1 MKRILFAAVAV
12 IMVFSMASCA
22 EEGKNKVVL
31 DPNLSQSGMAA
42 KQQEVMDTF
51 GVSIKDTSIVGYRAT
66 DLYLE
71 YVVVKYENGKKTG
84 EATYYFYLDESYF
97 TNALAD
103 YGEDNPAIT
112 ADKEACYIKIAS
124 NNANTGKYESDLEKI
139 KADFT
144 VKSPAGTLK

>member
-1 MKRILFAAVAV
+1 MKRILFAVVAV

-22 EEGKNKVVL
+22 EDGKNKVVL